1 MPVHTIGIAII
12 LWTSFLA
19 SINPYY
25 WCNKQCQSQKQRFS
39 PMLKGI
45 TPVTKINEMSNVIAV
60 AFCGYFAL
68 LIILFSAKNFLVKD
82 KASLNLPE

>member
-1 MPVHTIGIAII
+1 
-12 LWTSFLA
+12 
-19 SINPYY
+19 
-25 WCNKQCQSQKQRFS
+25 
-39 PMLKGI
+39 MLKAI